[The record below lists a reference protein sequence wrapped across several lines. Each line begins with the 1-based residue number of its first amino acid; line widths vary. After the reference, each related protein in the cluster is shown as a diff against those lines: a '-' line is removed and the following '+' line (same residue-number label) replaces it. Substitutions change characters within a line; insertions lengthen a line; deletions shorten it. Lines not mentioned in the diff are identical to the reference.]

1 MKRMLTTMTLSSIL
15 LLAACDQQEQAT
27 QTPAKTAQDQSS
39 QQSNLIKP
47 SAELLARLNF
57 ARVEE
62 VDWHTQLKVSG
73 SIELDEKRVARVGTT
88 VSGRVTEVKL
98 LRGDLVKKGDVLA
111 MVHSPV
117 LAEAQLT
124 YLQAQSQY
132 DLLRKAA
139 ARAQLLFNEGVI
151 AAAEQ
156 QRRESELI
164 SSEAE
169 WQAARDR
176 MHILGMTDADIK
188 QLERSRKIQSVTALR
203 APIDGVVIDRKVSQ
217 GQVLEPADLA
227 YTLANLSQI
236 WVVGEVPERYSADMY
251 RDKAVTVTIPALAG
265 EERKT
270 RLSYVADTVT
280 SQTRTLRVRAVLDN
294 QDGRLKPDM
303 LATLIIEGKVKKRL
317 AIPETAIVREEN
329 SDKVFVQV
337 TPGQFE
343 LVSVKLGDEE
353 EGKRPVES
361 GLKAGQEIVVDG
373 VFYLNADR
381 LLKQQG
387 E

>member
-1 MKRMLTTMTLSSIL
+1 MKKILTTMTLSSIL
-15 LLAACDQQEQAT
+15 LLAACDQSDKAADT
-27 QTPAKTAQDQSS
+27 AKAPQDQTS
-39 QQSNLIKP
+39 QNQSLVKP
-47 SAELLARLNF
+47 SAELLARLSF
-57 ARVEE
+57 TKVEE
-62 VDWHTQLKVSG
+62 VDWRSQLKVSG

-88 VSGRVTEVKL
+88 VSGRVTEIKV
-98 LRGDLVKKGDVLA
+98 LRGDQVKKGDVLA

-132 DLLRKAA
+132 DLARKAA
-139 ARAQLLFNEGVI
+139 ARAQLLFKEGVI

-156 QRRESELI
+156 QRRESELV
-164 SSEAE
+164 SNEAE

-188 QLERSRKIQSVTALR
+188 QLERSRKIQSVTSLR

-227 YTLANLSQI
+227 YTIADLAQI

-251 RDKAVTVTIPALAG
+251 REKAVTVTIPALAS

-270 RLSYVADTVT
+270 QLSYVADTVT
-280 SQTRTLRVRAVLDN
+280 PQTRTLRVRAVLDN

-303 LATLIIEGKVKKRL
+303 LATLIIEGKAKKRL

-329 SDKVFVQV
+329 VDKVFIKVA
-337 TPGQFE
+337 PDQFE
-343 LVSVKLGDEE
+343 LITVKLGEE
-353 EGKRPVES
+353 ENGKRPVES
-361 GLKAGQEIVVDG
+361 GLKAGQEIVSDG

-381 LLKQQG
+381 LLKLNG